1 VTESSASGTET
12 ATQEF
17 CFDSDT
23 GFLEQT
29 RMWEGTARGAHDV
42 VVTYRDG
49 TSQGTRTDG
58 FVRHERYY
66 GGDGATLGTGGLCNL
81 SLSSPAYGQEHT
93 YTCGVLATS
102 EWTGTNFSTTDRTIN
117 CATGLVAT
125 SRDTSGLTTS
135 YTYDALGRLTRVTPP
150 TGLAQTNYLYS
161 RYMPPGSENPGPAKV
176 AIRRKNGNE
185 VLAGEQYIFDGLGR
199 VVNEQRDLPQGTV
212 ERDTTWTDRGEM
224 DSRETWHPKGAG
236 AQGTTLYSGYD
247 PFGRPGQI
255 TLPDGY
261 QVTLGYIGERSR
273 TTTVSI
279 GETLGASHAVST
291 TDESTEE
298 IYDRF
303 GRLREVREPDDGSGT
318 PKTRYAYDVLGNL
331 TKVSQ
336 NVGSAVTTQTRQFLY
351 DGRGFLTSESHPEL
365 GTTVRYSSFDPLG
378 NPGRI
383 ERGGWDL
390 RYTYDAAGRL
400 LRIEQSE
407 GACATSKQDGCWKE
421 WTYATDNS
429 TYGAYGKGKLGKMK
443 RHNHVLT
450 PADNPANRGAFDA
463 WVEERYTYNGLGG
476 ALSDL
481 QTVIG
486 TGSPAGSGGA
496 DDNTR
501 PVFDESVTYS
511 ALGDVASRSYPNCS
525 HRYCVTKTRA
535 RTVTQSFTEGL
546 LTAIPGFASSI
557 TYHPSG
563 MVATVEH
570 GNGVTW
576 SQAADPTGMARPA
589 QIRTTGASAD
599 LNTGLYI
606 YDGAGNVVRT
616 GADRYLYDQVSRVVK
631 ADLGKYPESC
641 SGSQTVT
648 GTEAGQ
654 ETYESCGSIDV
665 GPYTIES
672 SGDVTLRAEGLITF
686 HDGFSVAS
694 GGSLAVEG
702 GAAVNLSPPSA
713 VQRTQSYTYD
723 RFGNLTFVTT
733 DGIGQSLQT
742 DPATNRMSAQDIQYD
757 TSGNVTA
764 QPIGMGSQWEY
775 TYDPFN
781 MAWDVTRPDG
791 LGWINVYGPG
801 DERIWVIDW
810 TDGASHSNWK
820 ETFTLRDFDGSPL
833 RQYEL
838 DGGNGTAD
846 HWELTRDYVWR
857 GNTLLAVV
865 RNPGDFETVV
875 HLHPD
880 HLGTPRTLTDPYG
893 ATLETHVYFP
903 FGQEATTPTNSEVL
917 QFTGHERDDYDA
929 GSATTVDLDYMH
941 ARYYS
946 PHLGRF
952 MSVDPSAQSSDP
964 KLPQSWNRY
973 AYVRGNPVK
982 YIDSDGEFPILILAA
997 AGVVGGL
1004 LLGAE
1009 AANAPSSAD
1018 TPMIEDTGGM
1028 KAVAASSTVITGLRA
1043 LMEAFGF
1050 GSEQPQ
1056 GTDAGKPEPKSGSE
1070 GGPGAGKRF
1079 SQATKDAE
1087 RERSG
1092 DQCVLCGKS
1101 TTSEP
1106 GPDRSE
1112 IDHAIP
1118 ASRGGNNSPDNAQN
1132 TCRTCNR
1139 QKGTQTTEEFLRKK
1153 EQKPPK
1159 T

>member
-1 VTESSASGTET
+1 
-12 ATQEF
+12 
-17 CFDSDT
+17 
-23 GFLEQT
+23 
-29 RMWEGTARGAHDV
+29 
-42 VVTYRDG
+42 
-49 TSQGTRTDG
+49 
-58 FVRHERYY
+58 
-66 GGDGATLGTGGLCNL
+66 
-81 SLSSPAYGQEHT
+81 
-93 YTCGVLATS
+93 
-102 EWTGTNFSTTDRTIN
+102 
-117 CATGLVAT
+117 
-125 SRDTSGLTTS
+125 
-135 YTYDALGRLTRVTPP
+135 
-150 TGLAQTNYLYS
+150 
-161 RYMPPGSENPGPAKV
+161 
-176 AIRRKNGNE
+176 
-185 VLAGEQYIFDGLGR
+185 
-199 VVNEQRDLPQGTV
+199 
-212 ERDTTWTDRGEM
+212 M

-236 AQGTTLYSGYD
+236 AQGKTLYSGYD
-247 PFGRPGQI
+247 PFGRPGTI

-279 GETLGASHAVST
+279 GESLSGSAVST

-318 PKTRYAYDVLGNL
+318 PKTRYTYDVLGNL

-570 GNGVTW
+570 DNGVTW

-589 QIRTTGASAD
+589 QIRTTGASEN

-616 GADRYLYDQVSRVVK
+616 GADRYTYDQVSRVVK

-702 GAAVNLSPPSA
+702 GAAVNLSPPSP

-733 DGIGQSLQT
+733 DGVGQSLPT
-742 DPATNRMSAQDIQYD
+742 DQSTNRMSAQDIQYD
-757 TSGNVTA
+757 TSGNVIA
-764 QPIGMGSQWEY
+764 QPSGMGSQWEY

-810 TDGASHSNWK
+810 TGGASHSNWK

-865 RNPGDFETVV
+865 RNPGADDEKTV

-880 HLGTPRTLTDPYG
+880 HLGSPRTLTDPYG

-941 ARYYS
+941 ARYFS
-946 PHLGRF
+946 AHLGRF
-952 MSVDPSAQSSDP
+952 TSVDRFNVAALQFGDAEDVRRFREH
-964 KLPQSWNRY
+964 LAMPQSWNRY
-973 AYVRGNPVK
+973 SYARDNPML
-982 YIDSDGEFPILILAA
+982 YIDPNGEEAAAAVATTTWLLGQGGSAAGAGAGGLGLSAGVATGGAILAA
-997 AGVVGGL
+997 AGAGYGIGTLIRKIPGVDEGIQ
-1004 LLGAE
+1004 
-1009 AANAPSSAD
+1009 AA
-1018 TPMIEDTGGM
+1018 
-1028 KAVAASSTVITGLRA
+1028 
-1043 LMEAFGF
+1043 
-1050 GSEQPQ
+1050 
-1056 GTDAGKPEPKSGSE
+1056 
-1070 GGPGAGKRF
+1070 
-1079 SQATKDAE
+1079 
-1087 RERSG
+1087 
-1092 DQCVLCGKS
+1092 
-1101 TTSEP
+1101 
-1106 GPDRSE
+1106 
-1112 IDHAIP
+1112 IDFIFT
-1118 ASRGGNNSPDNAQN
+1118 AQN
-1132 TCRTCNR
+1132 NR
-1139 QKGTQTTEEFLRKK
+1139 QKAKVVNGLITGAQTNLDNIASAGGPDKDPDFKHHQTEIKAILDRAAKLAKRLPGKLRDKLLGK
-1153 EQKPPK
+1153 IEKIAEEAGVRLAE
-1159 T
+1159 